1 MVRNRT
7 DKSLRIKFVLGLY
20 CFLFSSFQIVYG
32 AGLNPSTPLHQFIFQ
47 NWQVEGGLPQNSV
60 LSIAQTADGY
70 LWLGT
75 EEGLARF
82 DGVRFVNFDSAN
94 SPLRSNLVRSLLVD
108 HQGTLWIGTG
118 GGGLSQYRGGK
129 LTSVAAPADMQALSV
144 SALCESRTGAIWVGT
159 DGSGLLQMM
168 PGGAIHHFSTED
180 GLADR
185 VILSIHEKSDGSLWI
200 LTQRGLNVYAGGHF
214 SRPDTPPGLAGSD
227 VRSFLFDHMGA
238 MWAGTAAGLYRID
251 SGKIQHYTTEDGLSG
266 NEITALAED
275 SAGSIW
281 IGTSRDGVTR
291 YAGGKFASA
300 NNESPLASSD
310 VGSFFEDKG
319 GTLWMGTGGRGLLSL
334 RQGTFN
340 TLTTEDGLAA
350 DTILPVFHDR
360 QARLWIGSEHGLM
373 RRTEASTK
381 LFTTKDGLPDNLV
394 LSITQGADSAIWAGT
409 RRGLARIEGDNI
421 TTTLT
426 EKNGLPTGFIVC
438 TYTDKSGNLWIGT
451 RRGLSRY
458 DGKTFTTYTIADGLP
473 DDFVHC
479 ITEDRSGALWI
490 GTSAGLSSF
499 RGGHFEKFGATVGL
513 SSLGIVGLHCDRED
527 VLWVATMKGLNRF
540 SKGRATAFSGTG
552 LFDGAISAVVEDR
565 FHFLWMTSNRG
576 IFKVAKA
583 QLNAYA
589 AGSRAPINSTSY
601 DVSDGLRSRECNG
614 GFQPAASIGPDG
626 RLYFPT
632 TLGLA
637 YTQPRDQPPRI
648 GGRLLLESLT
658 VNNLS
663 VPVDSPATIA
673 PGAGKL
679 EFTFTQPDLQL
690 QNKLQFRYMLDG
702 FDKDWVYAEARR
714 TAFYTNIPHGE
725 YRFLAQAG
733 TSGEWT
739 SNYRSPKLTLQPH
752 FYQTRIFLVL
762 VGLAIFGAYG
772 GVYRFRMD
780 QAAVRERK
788 LKLLVDQRTAALR
801 ESESKLRQSRDELEL
816 RVQDRT
822 KELTAAN
829 CHLEEEI
836 ATRRQTEELLLLA
849 KEAAE
854 GANRAK
860 SDFLTNMTHELRT
873 PINGIL
879 GMTELTLTTEL
890 DAEQSE
896 YLEIAKSSANSL
908 LGIVNDILDF
918 SKIETRKLAVE
929 YSGFQL
935 RQFLQDAFGSLS
947 ARASQKG
954 LSYSLNIEPAIPDRL
969 VSDPSRIR
977 QVLINLLDNALKFTS
992 QGSVT
997 LLVVLDSTLGESAVI
1012 HFIVEDTGIGIA
1024 EDKRRTIFEAFSQAD
1039 TSSTRRYGGTGLGL
1053 TISYQL
1059 ASMLGGHLWVES
1071 QPGLGSA
1078 FHFTVK
1084 ADIITHDDEPVSAAD
1099 RPTSVRV

>member
-1 MVRNRT
+1 MVGIRK
-7 DKSLRIKFVLGLY
+7 DKSQRIAILFDFCRFVLL
-20 CFLFSSFQIVYG
+20 SFPTVCA
-32 AGLNPSTPLHQFIFQ
+32 AGLNPSIPLHQFILQ
-47 NWQVEGGLPQNSV
+47 NWQAEQGLPQNSV

-108 HQGTLWIGTG
+108 RQGTLWIGTG
-118 GGGLSQYRGGK
+118 SGGLSQYRQGK
-129 LTSVAAPADMQALSV
+129 LTSFAAPADLQSLSV
-144 SALCESRTGAIWVGT
+144 SVLCESRTGAIWVGT
-159 DGSGLLQMM
+159 DGSGLLQVM
-168 PGGAIHHFSTED
+168 PGGVIRRFGPED
-180 GLADR
+180 GLADN
-185 VILSIHEKSDGSLWI
+185 VIVAVHEKDDGSLWI
-200 LTQRGLNVYAGGHF
+200 LTQKGLNVYAGGHF
-214 SRPDTPPGLAGSD
+214 SQPDTPDGLARSD
-227 VRSFLFDHMGA
+227 LRSFLFDQTGA
-238 MWAGTAAGLYRID
+238 MWAGTATGLYRIA
-251 SGKIQHYTTEDGLSG
+251 SGTVRHYTTKDGLSG
-266 NEITALAED
+266 NEISALAED

-281 IGTSRDGVTR
+281 IGTSGKGLTR
-291 YAGGKFASA
+291 YAEGKFASA
-300 NNESPLASSD
+300 NNEAPLANSD
-310 VGSFFEDKG
+310 IGSLFEDKQ

-334 RQGTFN
+334 RQGAFN
-340 TLTTEDGLAA
+340 TLTTKDGLAA

-360 QARLWIGSEHGLM
+360 QGRMWIGSEHGLM
-373 RRTEASTK
+373 RRTDASTR
-381 LFTTKDGLPDNLV
+381 LFTVKDGLPDDLV
-394 LSITQGADSAIWAGT
+394 LSITQGSDNGIWAGT
-409 RRGLARIEGDNI
+409 RRGLAHIEADKV

-426 EKNGLPTGFIVC
+426 EKSGLPSGFIVA
-438 TYTDKSGNLWIGT
+438 TYTDDTGNLWIGT
-451 RRGLSRY
+451 RRGLTRF
-458 DGKTFTTYTIADGLP
+458 DGKVIKTYTVADGLP

-479 ITEDRSGALWI
+479 ITEDRSGALWV
-490 GTSAGLSSF
+490 GTSAGLSTF
-499 RGGHFEKFGATVGL
+499 REGHFDNFGAEAGL
-513 SSLGIVGLHCDRED
+513 SSLGILGFYRDKED

-540 SKGRATAFSGTG
+540 SKGRAVAFGRESG

-589 AGSRAPINSTSY
+589 AGSRAPMYPVSY

-614 GFQPAASIGPDG
+614 GFQPAASVGPDG

-632 TLGLA
+632 ALGLA

-648 GGRLLLESLT
+648 GGQLLLERLT
-658 VNNLS
+658 VNNRS
-663 VPVDSPATIA
+663 VRVDSPATIP

-679 EFTFTQPDLQL
+679 EFQFTQPDLHL
-690 QNKLQFRYMLDG
+690 QNKLQFRYMLEG
-702 FDKDWVYAEARR
+702 FDKDWVYSEARR

-725 YRFLAQAG
+725 YHFLAQAG
-733 TSGEWT
+733 TSGQWT
-739 SNYRSPKLTLQPH
+739 SNYRSPTLTLQPH

-772 GVYRFRMD
+772 GVYRIRMN

-788 LKLLVDQRTAALR
+788 LKVLVDQRTAALR

-854 GANRAK
+854 AANRAK
-860 SDFLTNMTHELRT
+860 SDFLTNMSHELRT

-918 SKIETRKLAVE
+918 SKIETRKLEVE

-935 RQFLQDAFGSLS
+935 RQVVQDAFGSLS

-954 LSYSLNIEPAIPDRL
+954 LSYYLNIEPTIPDQL
-969 VSDPSRIR
+969 VSDSSRIR

-992 QGSVT
+992 HGAVT
-997 LLVVLDSTLGESAVI
+997 LAVVLDSIRSESAVL
-1012 HFIVEDTGIGIA
+1012 HFIVTDTGIGIA
-1024 EDKRRTIFEAFSQAD
+1024 EDKRKAIFEAFSQAD

-1053 TISYQL
+1053 TISFQL
-1059 ASMLGGHLWVES
+1059 ASMLGGSLWVES

-1084 ADIITHDDEPVSAAD
+1084 ADIITQDNEPSLQ
-1099 RPTSVRV
+1099 PIGLHH